1 MINGP
6 DPGPSGL
13 VNLQLQLVNSVRK
26 AHIMHNEADRKDGWT
41 LSGIVEWAQL
51 EKIYL
56 RGVTRRME
64 SESE

>member
-1 MINGP
+1 
-6 DPGPSGL
+6 
-13 VNLQLQLVNSVRK
+13 
-26 AHIMHNEADRKDGWT
+26 MHNEADRKDGWT

-56 RGVTRRME
+56 RGVTRRIE

>member
-1 MINGP
+1 
-6 DPGPSGL
+6 
-13 VNLQLQLVNSVRK
+13 
-26 AHIMHNEADRKDGWT
+26 MHNEADRKDGWT
-41 LSGIVEWAQL
+41 LSGTVEWAQL